1 MSILTIRGLLT
12 KLERLRPSRWNRT
25 RAPLYLFITILI
37 LAFAQISWWLILLVG
52 DTDPNHPPPDPQAR
66 TRRIIMIASEGMAF
80 AVVMAC
86 GAYLIYRSLRREE
99 QLRRDEANFLS
110 AVTHELKS
118 PLASLRLHAESLE
131 LRASDAGRV
140 KTYAARMTTDVDRL
154 ERLVE
159 NLLAAGRA
167 DAGALDMRPVEVNLS
182 EELQQYA
189 AGFAPMLSSRG
200 FELIL
205 QIEPDVKVGIDPGAL
220 QTVIENL
227 LDNAI
232 KYSEPPSAITLRLY
246 RAGSNVIMEVS
257 DQGVGLTAAESK
269 RVFERFYRAGDERIR
284 TTKGTGLGL
293 YLVREI
299 VKAHWGD
306 VTVQSDGPGKGATFR
321 VSLPALA

>member
-1 MSILTIRGLLT
+1 MKLLLT
-12 KLERLRPSRWNRT
+12 KMARLRASRWTRT
-25 RAPLYLFITILI
+25 IARAPLFLFLTILV
-37 LAFAQISWWLILLVG
+37 LAFAQISWWVFLLVR
-52 DTDPNHPPPDPQAR
+52 DSDPNQPPLEPQAR
-66 TRRIIMIASEGMAF
+66 IRRIIMISSEGMAF
-80 AVVMAC
+80 AVVMTC

-131 LRASDAGRV
+131 LRANDAERV
-140 KTYAARMTTDVDRL
+140 RTYAARMTTDVDRL

-167 DAGALDMRPVEVNLS
+167 EAGALDVRPVEMNLS
-182 EELQQYA
+182 AELQQYA
-189 AGFAPMLSSRG
+189 NSAGPVLAERG

-205 QIEPDVKVGIDPGAL
+205 QIDPDVKVGIDPSAL
-220 QTVIENL
+220 RTVVENL

-232 KYSEPPSAITLRLY
+232 KYSTPPSAITLRLR

-257 DQGVGLTAAESK
+257 DQGVGLTPAESK
-269 RVFERFYRAGDERIR
+269 RVFERFYRAGDERVR

-306 VTVQSDGPGKGATFR
+306 VTVQSGGPGKGATFR